1 MYTPFYF
8 ARPIRLG
15 SCGPALILDTEMH
28 GREGLG
34 KTVLGTTQPYLH
46 RH

>member
-1 MYTPFYF
+1 MHTPFYF

-15 SCGPALILDTEMH
+15 SRGPALISDTEMH

-34 KTVLGTTQPYLH
+34 KTLLGTSQPYLH